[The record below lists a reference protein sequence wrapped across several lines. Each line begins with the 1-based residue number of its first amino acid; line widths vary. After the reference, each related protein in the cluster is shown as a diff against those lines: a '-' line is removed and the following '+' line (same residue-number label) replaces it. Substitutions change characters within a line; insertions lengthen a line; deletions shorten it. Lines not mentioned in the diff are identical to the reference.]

1 MGLPRVHSHTVEAV
15 MKRAEDRHDEE
26 GYVQNM
32 FLRMHKEN
40 APLIHGVL
48 SVIFGMTG
56 GLEDED
62 STQKSIASYAS
73 LALAL
78 MYDCLTTQIEADELT
93 ALYGE
98 KEDE

>member
-1 MGLPRVHSHTVEAV
+1 MGLPMVHSHTVEAV

-40 APLIHGVL
+40 APLLHGVV
-48 SVIFGMTG
+48 SVILGMTAATEEEIDG
-56 GLEDED
+56 DRLGE
-62 STQKSIASYAS
+62 SM
-73 LALAL
+73 LALSL

-98 KEDE
+98 KEEE